1 MSRLDGSRFGSRS
14 NNIGSFPILSYT
26 WLLSSCLQTYV
37 SCLTST
43 ATCHLR
49 AYMQGL
55 NTTGT
60 LVSICQNDK
69 FSFSFLQNT
78 YLGLAQA
85 ITSTISTLGFW
96 YIQRYWK
103 IPTKTMF
110 VVTNVVTIL
119 IPLWGM
125 IGIWTGKLGF
135 HNVWEFW
142 AYNVVFG
149 LFQAPYYAF
158 SQTMMAE
165 LTPPGFDN
173 MVRTRSFD
181 PTGGSEKHTAV
192 LRAVRA
198 VEPRIVHDWTQCHP
212 GHHRQDGRQLEG
224 IPVPLRA
231 VCRRESRHLVRYV
244 PFSFKYQR
252 AMISKESGFLQVWM

>member
-1 MSRLDGSRFGSRS
+1 M
-14 NNIGSFPILSYT
+14 
-26 WLLSSCLQTYV
+26 
-37 SCLTST
+37 
-43 ATCHLR
+43 
-49 AYMQGL
+49 
-55 NTTGT
+55 
-60 LVSICQNDK
+60 SICQNDK
-69 FSFSFLQNT
+69 FQFSFLQNT

-173 MVRTRSFD
+173 MVRPPVAIR
-181 PTGGSEKHTAV
+181 GVVLRGLAAV
-192 LRAVRA
+192 LRALRA
-198 VEPRIVHDWTQCHP
+198 VEPRVVHDW
-212 GHHRQDGRQLEG
+212 
-224 IPVPLRA
+224 A
-231 VCRRESRHLVRYV
+231 
-244 PFSFKYQR
+244 
-252 AMISKESGFLQVWM
+252 

>member
-1 MSRLDGSRFGSRS
+1 
-14 NNIGSFPILSYT
+14 
-26 WLLSSCLQTYV
+26 
-37 SCLTST
+37 
-43 ATCHLR
+43 
-49 AYMQGL
+49 MQGL

-69 FSFSFLQNT
+69 FQFSFLQNT

-119 IPLWGM
+119 MPLWGM
-125 IGIWTGKLGF
+125 IGIWTGRLGF

-173 MVRTRSFD
+173 MVRPLILPVVMT
-181 PTGGSEKHTAV
+181 
-192 LRAVRA
+192 
-198 VEPRIVHDWTQCHP
+198 HDWH
-212 GHHRQDGRQLEG
+212 
-224 IPVPLRA
+224 
-231 VCRRESRHLVRYV
+231 
-244 PFSFKYQR
+244 
-252 AMISKESGFLQVWM
+252 SGGGVLS